1 LIDGRTSTAI
11 AILYLNKHAPAKVRK
26 MRHLMAGVL
35 GLLLLT
41 ACEIDLQ
48 PRVVYTPE
56 PQAIELQGARWPDLP
71 VRYCIVVSDDAF
83 LSHETLVELTEQA
96 FEQWGLDFHD
106 NGDCPGP
113 LVESNGRNEIAWSIL
128 GDGDVRLNE
137 AGATNIRYRRTDNQT
152 PVIIE
157 ADIVLDIDPPR
168 DQRSENCVHTA
179 LLHEVGHFLGLP
191 HLDDPAL
198 MAPVINECEP
208 ELRAQDRE
216 ALTALYPG
224 QVALQ

>member
-1 LIDGRTSTAI
+1 
-11 AILYLNKHAPAKVRK
+11 
-26 MRHLMAGVL
+26 MRHLLAGVAAMF
-35 GLLLLT
+35 LLT

-56 PQAIELQGARWPDLP
+56 PQAMELQGARWPDLP
-71 VRYCIVVSDDAF
+71 VRYCIVPNDDAF
-83 LSHETLVELTEQA
+83 LEHDALVELTRQS
-96 FEQWGLDFHD
+96 FEQWGLEFHD

-113 LVESNGRNEIAWSIL
+113 LVESNGRNEIAWSNL

-168 DQRSENCVHTA
+168 DQRSEDCLHTA

-191 HLDDPAL
+191 HLEDPAL

-208 ELRAQDRE
+208 ELRPQDRE
-216 ALTALYPG
+216 ALTGLYPG
-224 QVALQ
+224 QVVLQ

>member
-1 LIDGRTSTAI
+1 
-11 AILYLNKHAPAKVRK
+11 
-26 MRHLMAGVL
+26 MRHLLAGAVA
-35 GLLLLT
+35 LLFLT

-56 PQAIELQGARWPDLP
+56 PQAMELQGARWPDLP
-71 VRYCIVVSDDAF
+71 VRYCIVPSDDAF
-83 LSHETLVELTEQA
+83 LDHETLVRLTQEA

-106 NGDCPGP
+106 NGDCTGP
-113 LVESNGRNEIAWSIL
+113 LQESNGRNEIAWSNL
-128 GDGDVRLNE
+128 GSGDVRLNE
-137 AGATNIRYRRTDNQT
+137 AGATNIRYRRTDHQT

-157 ADIVLDIDPPR
+157 ADIVLDMDPPR
-168 DQRSENCVHTA
+168 DQRSEECLHTA

-191 HLDDPAL
+191 HLEDPAL

-208 ELRAQDRE
+208 KLRPPDRE
-216 ALTALYPG
+216 ALTGLYPG

>member
-1 LIDGRTSTAI
+1 
-11 AILYLNKHAPAKVRK
+11 
-26 MRHLMAGVL
+26 MRHLLAGVAAL
-35 GLLLLT
+35 IFLT

-56 PQAIELQGARWPDLP
+56 PQAVELQGARWPDLP
-71 VRYCIVVSDDAF
+71 VRYCIVPSDDAF
-83 LSHETLVELTEQA
+83 LDHDKLVELTQQA

-113 LVESNGRNEIAWSIL
+113 LKESNGRNEIAWSNL

-168 DQRSENCVHTA
+168 DQRSEDCLYTA
-179 LLHEVGHFLGLP
+179 LLHEAGHFLGLP
-191 HLDDPAL
+191 HLEDPAL

-208 ELRAQDRE
+208 ELRPQDRE